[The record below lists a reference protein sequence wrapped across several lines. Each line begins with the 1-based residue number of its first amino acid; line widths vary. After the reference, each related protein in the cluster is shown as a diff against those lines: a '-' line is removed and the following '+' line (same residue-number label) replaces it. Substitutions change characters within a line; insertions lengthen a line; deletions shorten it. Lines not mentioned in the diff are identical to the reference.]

1 MPRTADLIWLRRYQ
15 PPATVR
21 RAVAVRRSVE
31 SCLQLDPELVGEL
44 FERAIERHGNV
55 VRLRRGAWHQ

>member
-31 SCLQLDPELVGEL
+31 SCLQLDAELVGEL
-44 FERAIERHGNV
+44 FERAIERSEGKV
-55 VRLRRGAWHQ
+55 KRLFDP